1 VAQLNSLPG
10 VSVLADSPGQQGT
23 WPFLMV
29 VMPSAQTRDTAM
41 ARLWTAGLGVTR
53 LFIHVLP
60 GYPALTPLLQP
71 GADIP
76 SAQSFAAQTLSISNS
91 HWLTD
96 ELFEQVLDHLRRILK
111 R

>member
-1 VAQLNSLPG
+1 MVPTKQVSICSHDCHKRYPG
-10 VSVLADSPGQQGT
+10 PQ
-23 WPFLMV
+23 
-29 VMPSAQTRDTAM
+29 
-41 ARLWTAGLGVTR
+41 LWTAGLGVTR

-60 GYPALTPLLQP
+60 SYPALTPLLQP

-76 SAQSFAAQTLSISNS
+76 RAQSFAAQTLSISNS